1 MDEASLERQERR
13 ELRAIVSTP
22 STRLLRGAALMLM
35 GGVAAAAITAFML
48 RNDVPVAA
56 TNIAPPPVMAP
67 IAVPQDAV
75 KIGAT
80 PPPQMETRPGSQPAQ
95 EVKFDDRDAVLVAAA
110 PSAAPNAAAAQASN
124 AAAAPNAAASPAS
137 AAAASPAAATGPATG
152 AGHASRE
159 SKEPRKAKKSSQPLP
174 ANALLPDPDPPSYA
188 LPAGRGGAPRDP
200 VSEAQLRASMK

>member
-110 PSAAPNAAAAQASN
+110 PSAAPNAAAA
-124 AAAAPNAAASPAS
+124 PTAAASPAS